1 MTATADSPSGAR
13 AASSA
18 GSHSFDVVDS
28 EILVEAPILA
38 LRRDQVRMPG
48 GRVAAREI
56 VEHFGAVAVVARD
69 GAGRI
74 CLLRQWRQ
82 SAGERLVELPAG
94 ILDVAGEDPL
104 VAARRELAEEAGVA
118 AERWSLLTDIYT
130 SPGFAEE
137 SVRVYLAEGLSSVD
151 RPAPEDEEADMT
163 ESWVDLAEAADMVL
177 RGEVTN
183 SIAVAGI
190 LAAHVT
196 LSEGRDRREAG
207 VPFTIRPTRL
217 AARRAE
223 ALGPDADLKQVP
235 QRESEQGADADG
247 RR

>member
-1 MTATADSPSGAR
+1 MTFTADSSSGSSTAP
-13 AASSA
+13 SA

-28 EILVEAPILA
+28 EILVEAPIIA
-38 LRRDQVRMPG
+38 LRRDRVRMPG
-48 GRVAAREI
+48 GRIAAREI
-56 VEHFGAVAVVARD
+56 VEHFGAVAVVALD
-69 GAGRI
+69 DDGRI

-82 SAGERLVELPAG
+82 TAGDRLVELPAG

-104 VAARRELAEEAGVA
+104 LAARRELAEEAGVA
-118 AERWSLLTDIYT
+118 AERWSLLTDIFT

-137 SVRVYLAEGLSSVD
+137 TVRVYLAEGLSDAD
-151 RPAPEDEEADMT
+151 RPEPEDEEADMT

-177 RGEVTN
+177 RGEVIN
-183 SIAVAGI
+183 AIAVAGI

-196 LSEGRDRREAG
+196 LSEGRERRKADE
-207 VPFTIRPTRL
+207 PFAIRPTRL

-235 QRESEQGADADG
+235 ETRSDDDD
-247 RR
+247 

>member
-1 MTATADSPSGAR
+1 MTSTADSSSGVR

-118 AERWSLLTDIYT
+118 AERYT
-130 SPGFAEE
+130 SPGFTEE

-196 LSEGRDRREAG
+196 LSEGRDRREAD

-235 QRESEQGADADG
+235 QRDAKQDADADG